1 MSKNVQSVKNSLKFK
16 AAEKEGVLSIKVGV
30 KKYTL
35 PVTARMLSN
44 GEFLFLSFPASS
56 ELYTITDKD
65 LVPMDKMA
73 DAAEAHRLLDPG
85 KRRRGGRKVST
96 SNDVPADLAA
106 ALKQIPSGM
115 KLVYDKTGTPRL
127 VKARKRRAGKE

>member
-16 AAEKEGVLSIKVGV
+16 AAEKSGVLSVKVGV

-56 ELYTITDKD
+56 ELYKVNGKTI
-65 LVPMDKMA
+65 VAMDKA
-73 DAAEAHRLLDPG
+73 EDATEAHKLLDPG
-85 KRRRGGRKVST
+85 KRPRGTKAAAT
-96 SNDVPADLAA
+96 SDIPAELVA
-106 ALKQIPSGM
+106 ALKGIPSGM
-115 KLVYDKTGTPRL
+115 KLVYDKGGNPKL
-127 VKARKRRAGKE
+127 VKARKRRAKA